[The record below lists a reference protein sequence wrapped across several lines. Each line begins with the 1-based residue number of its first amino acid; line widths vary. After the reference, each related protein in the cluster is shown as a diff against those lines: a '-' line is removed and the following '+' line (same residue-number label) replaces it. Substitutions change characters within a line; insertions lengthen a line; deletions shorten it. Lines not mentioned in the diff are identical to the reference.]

1 MRGVGT
7 GRLGG
12 GVGTGALRRGA
23 GTEMM
28 GACGG
33 WGRGPARRRG
43 GMGGASNSGS
53 PAIPPKWA

>member
-1 MRGVGT
+1 MRVNSDFLIHRYDRRYPCGGV

-23 GTEMM
+23 GTGTM

-33 WGRGPARRRG
+33 W
-43 GMGGASNSGS
+43 S
-53 PAIPPKWA
+53 